1 MANQEQHL
9 HMREI
14 QMPEYPR
21 KKPEG
26 VAIHEIAIKIIRL
39 SIKLHM

>member
-1 MANQEQHL
+1 MGNQEQHP
-9 HMREI
+9 HMGKI

-26 VAIHEIAIKIIRL
+26 VAIHEIAIKIFRL